1 MTIDQNILA
10 KESSSYLQQHKANP
24 VNWQIWNK
32 QVLQL
37 AKNKKKPILLSIGY
51 SSCHWCHVMAHES
64 FEDRETA
71 KIMNQLFV
79 NIKVDREERPD
90 LDFIFQTSYQLYN
103 QT

>member
-37 AKNKKKPILLSIGY
+37 AKNKKRGANCSPL
-51 SSCHWCHVMAHES
+51 V
-64 FEDRETA
+64 
-71 KIMNQLFV
+71 
-79 NIKVDREERPD
+79 
-90 LDFIFQTSYQLYN
+90 
-103 QT
+103 